1 MSEMMHPAFWLA
13 ALQIMGINILLSGD
27 NAVVIAL
34 AVRALPPKE
43 RFWGMVLGAGCAAVL
58 LILFTG
64 VVATLMQ
71 LPYLKLAGGL
81 ALFWVAIKLVSP
93 QPHDAEDTPE
103 AVEDLWRAVRVVVVA
118 NIVMSLDNV
127 IAVAAAAK
135 GNYFL
140 LGLGLAVS
148 IPVVIAGS
156 ALFLAI
162 IERFPIVVWGGGALL
177 GWIAG
182 GLLPEDPIIAEHFSE
197 ATADTLEIVCGI
209 AGAIIVVLVGLYLVK
224 SRRMR
229 KEPAEAATPVRDNE
243 MNRAVRSVGSAVRI
257 GATACPHDCPSTC
270 ALEVELLDERTIG
283 RIHGAKDNDYTAG
296 VICAKVARYAEREHH
311 ARRLLHPL
319 RRTGAKGSGQY
330 ERISWDDA
338 LDLVAEKFLQTEQR
352 YGAESVWPYYYA
364 GTMGLVMRDGINRL
378 RHVKKYSG
386 FHSTICVNPAY
397 AGFAAGVGRIAGVDP
412 REMAKSD

>member
-1 MSEMMHPAFWLA
+1 MDVLISEMMRPAFWLA

-43 RFWGMVLGAGCAAVL
+43 RFWGMVLGAGAAAVL
-58 LILFTG
+58 LIAFTG
-64 VVATLMQ
+64 IVATLMK
-71 LPYLKLAGGL
+71 LPYLKVAGGL

-93 QPHDAEDTPE
+93 QAHDSENTPE

-135 GNYFL
+135 GNYLL

-182 GLLPEDPIIAEHFSE
+182 GLLPEDPIIAEYFSE
-197 ATADTLEIVCGI
+197 ATAETLDVVCGV
-209 AGAIIVVLVGLYLVK
+209 AGAIIVVLVGMYMVK
-224 SRRMR
+224 S
-229 KEPAEAATPVRDNE
+229 
-243 MNRAVRSVGSAVRI
+243 S
-257 GATACPHDCPSTC
+257 
-270 ALEVELLDERTIG
+270 
-283 RIHGAKDNDYTAG
+283 
-296 VICAKVARYAEREHH
+296 
-311 ARRLLHPL
+311 
-319 RRTGAKGSGQY
+319 
-330 ERISWDDA
+330 
-338 LDLVAEKFLQTEQR
+338 
-352 YGAESVWPYYYA
+352 
-364 GTMGLVMRDGINRL
+364 RL
-378 RHVKKYSG
+378 REEE
-386 FHSTICVNPAY
+386 A
-397 AGFAAGVGRIAGVDP
+397 
-412 REMAKSD
+412 

>member
-1 MSEMMHPAFWLA
+1 MDALISEMVRPAFWLA
-13 ALQIMGINILLSGD
+13 AVQIMGINILLSGD

-43 RFWGMVLGAGCAAVL
+43 RFWGMVLGAGAAAVL

-64 VVATLMQ
+64 IVATLMQ

-81 ALFWVAIKLVSP
+81 ALFWVAVKLVTP
-93 QPHDAEDTPE
+93 QAHDTEDTPE

-135 GNYFL
+135 GNYVL

-182 GLLPEDPIIAEHFSE
+182 GLLPEDPIVAQYFSE
-197 ATADTLEIVCGI
+197 ATAETLDVVCGI
-209 AGAIIVVLVGLYLVK
+209 AGAIFVVLMGLYLVK
-224 SRRMR
+224 SRRLR
-229 KEPAEAATPVRDNE
+229 EEAV
-243 MNRAVRSVGSAVRI
+243 
-257 GATACPHDCPSTC
+257 
-270 ALEVELLDERTIG
+270 
-283 RIHGAKDNDYTAG
+283 
-296 VICAKVARYAEREHH
+296 
-311 ARRLLHPL
+311 
-319 RRTGAKGSGQY
+319 
-330 ERISWDDA
+330 
-338 LDLVAEKFLQTEQR
+338 
-352 YGAESVWPYYYA
+352 
-364 GTMGLVMRDGINRL
+364 
-378 RHVKKYSG
+378 
-386 FHSTICVNPAY
+386 
-397 AGFAAGVGRIAGVDP
+397 
-412 REMAKSD
+412 

>member
-1 MSEMMHPAFWLA
+1 MESIASEMMRPTFWLA
-13 ALQIMGINILLSGD
+13 AVQIMGINILLSGD

-43 RFWGMVLGAGCAAVL
+43 RFWGMVLGAGAAAVL

-64 VVATLMQ
+64 IVATLMQ

-93 QPHDAEDTPE
+93 QAHDEEGTTE

-135 GNYFL
+135 GNYLL

-162 IERFPIVVWGGGALL
+162 IERFPIVIWGGGALL

-182 GLLPEDPIIAEHFSE
+182 GLLPDDPMVARYFAPE
-197 ATADTLEIVCGI
+197 TLETLDIVCGI
-209 AGAIIVVLVGLYLVK
+209 AGAIIVVMVGMYLV
-224 SRRMR
+224 
-229 KEPAEAATPVRDNE
+229 
-243 MNRAVRSVGSAVRI
+243 RSS
-257 GATACPHDCPSTC
+257 
-270 ALEVELLDERTIG
+270 
-283 RIHGAKDNDYTAG
+283 
-296 VICAKVARYAEREHH
+296 
-311 ARRLLHPL
+311 
-319 RRTGAKGSGQY
+319 
-330 ERISWDDA
+330 
-338 LDLVAEKFLQTEQR
+338 
-352 YGAESVWPYYYA
+352 
-364 GTMGLVMRDGINRL
+364 RL
-378 RHVKKYSG
+378 REEEV
-386 FHSTICVNPAY
+386 
-397 AGFAAGVGRIAGVDP
+397 
-412 REMAKSD
+412 

>member
-1 MSEMMHPAFWLA
+1 VDALISEMMRPAFWLA

-43 RFWGMVLGAGCAAVL
+43 RFWGMVLGAGAAAVL

-64 VVATLMQ
+64 IVATLMQ

-81 ALFWVAIKLVSP
+81 ALFWVAVKLVTP
-93 QPHDAEDTPE
+93 QAHDAEDTPE

-162 IERFPIVVWGGGALL
+162 IERFPVVVWGGGALL

-182 GLLPEDPIIAEHFSE
+182 GLLPEDPAVAQYFSE
-197 ATADTLEIVCGI
+197 STAETLGVICGI
-209 AGAIIVVLVGLYLVK
+209 AGAIFVVLMGLYLVK

-229 KEPAEAATPVRDNE
+229 EE
-243 MNRAVRSVGSAVRI
+243 
-257 GATACPHDCPSTC
+257 TA
-270 ALEVELLDERTIG
+270 
-283 RIHGAKDNDYTAG
+283 
-296 VICAKVARYAEREHH
+296 
-311 ARRLLHPL
+311 
-319 RRTGAKGSGQY
+319 
-330 ERISWDDA
+330 
-338 LDLVAEKFLQTEQR
+338 
-352 YGAESVWPYYYA
+352 
-364 GTMGLVMRDGINRL
+364 
-378 RHVKKYSG
+378 
-386 FHSTICVNPAY
+386 
-397 AGFAAGVGRIAGVDP
+397 
-412 REMAKSD
+412 

>member
-1 MSEMMHPAFWLA
+1 MDVLISEMMRPAFWLA

-34 AVRALPPKE
+34 AVRALPRKE
-43 RFWGMVLGAGCAAVL
+43 RFWGMVLGAGAAAIL
-58 LILFTG
+58 LIVFTG
-64 VVATLMQ
+64 IVATLMK
-71 LPYLKLAGGL
+71 LPYLKVAGGL

-93 QPHDAEDTPE
+93 QAHDSENTPE

-135 GNYFL
+135 GNYLL

-197 ATADTLEIVCGI
+197 ATAETLEVVCGV
-209 AGAIIVVLVGLYLVK
+209 AGAIIVVLVGMYMVK
-224 SRRMR
+224 S
-229 KEPAEAATPVRDNE
+229 
-243 MNRAVRSVGSAVRI
+243 S
-257 GATACPHDCPSTC
+257 
-270 ALEVELLDERTIG
+270 
-283 RIHGAKDNDYTAG
+283 
-296 VICAKVARYAEREHH
+296 
-311 ARRLLHPL
+311 
-319 RRTGAKGSGQY
+319 
-330 ERISWDDA
+330 
-338 LDLVAEKFLQTEQR
+338 
-352 YGAESVWPYYYA
+352 
-364 GTMGLVMRDGINRL
+364 RL
-378 RHVKKYSG
+378 REEE
-386 FHSTICVNPAY
+386 A
-397 AGFAAGVGRIAGVDP
+397 
-412 REMAKSD
+412 

>member
-1 MSEMMHPAFWLA
+1 MDALISEMMRPAFWLA

-43 RFWGMVLGAGCAAVL
+43 RFWGMVLGAGAAAVL
-58 LILFTG
+58 LIVFTG
-64 VVATLMQ
+64 IVATLMK

-93 QPHDAEDTPE
+93 QAHDAEDTPE

-127 IAVAAAAK
+127 IAVAAAAR
-135 GNYFL
+135 GNYLL

-182 GLLPEDPIIAEHFSE
+182 DLLPEDPIIVEHFSE
-197 ATADTLEIVCGI
+197 ATAETLEVVCGI
-209 AGAIIVVLVGLYLVK
+209 AGAIIVVLVGMYMVK
-224 SRRMR
+224 S
-229 KEPAEAATPVRDNE
+229 
-243 MNRAVRSVGSAVRI
+243 S
-257 GATACPHDCPSTC
+257 
-270 ALEVELLDERTIG
+270 
-283 RIHGAKDNDYTAG
+283 
-296 VICAKVARYAEREHH
+296 
-311 ARRLLHPL
+311 
-319 RRTGAKGSGQY
+319 
-330 ERISWDDA
+330 
-338 LDLVAEKFLQTEQR
+338 
-352 YGAESVWPYYYA
+352 
-364 GTMGLVMRDGINRL
+364 RL
-378 RHVKKYSG
+378 REEE
-386 FHSTICVNPAY
+386 A
-397 AGFAAGVGRIAGVDP
+397 
-412 REMAKSD
+412 

>member
-1 MSEMMHPAFWLA
+1 MMRPAFWLA
-13 ALQIMGINILLSGD
+13 AVQIMGINILLSGD

-43 RFWGMVLGAGCAAVL
+43 RFWGMVLGAGAAAVL

-64 VVATLMQ
+64 IVATLMQ
-71 LPYLKLAGGL
+71 LPYLQLAGGL
-81 ALFWVAIKLVSP
+81 ALFWVAVKLVTP
-93 QPHDAEDTPE
+93 QAHDAEDTPE

-182 GLLPEDPIIAEHFSE
+182 GLLPEDPVIAQYFSE
-197 ATADTLEIVCGI
+197 ATAETLDIVCGI
-209 AGAIIVVLVGLYLVK
+209 AGAIFVVLMGLYLVK
-224 SRRMR
+224 SRRLR
-229 KEPAEAATPVRDNE
+229 EEPV
-243 MNRAVRSVGSAVRI
+243 
-257 GATACPHDCPSTC
+257 
-270 ALEVELLDERTIG
+270 
-283 RIHGAKDNDYTAG
+283 
-296 VICAKVARYAEREHH
+296 
-311 ARRLLHPL
+311 
-319 RRTGAKGSGQY
+319 
-330 ERISWDDA
+330 
-338 LDLVAEKFLQTEQR
+338 
-352 YGAESVWPYYYA
+352 
-364 GTMGLVMRDGINRL
+364 
-378 RHVKKYSG
+378 
-386 FHSTICVNPAY
+386 
-397 AGFAAGVGRIAGVDP
+397 
-412 REMAKSD
+412 

>member
-1 MSEMMHPAFWLA
+1 MTEVTRPAFWLA

-43 RFWGMVLGAGCAAVL
+43 RFWGMVLGAGAAAVL

-64 VVATLMQ
+64 IVATLMQ

-81 ALFWVAIKLVSP
+81 ALFWVAVKLVTP
-93 QPHDAEDTPE
+93 QAHDAEDTPE

-140 LGLGLAVS
+140 LGLGLSVS

-182 GLLPEDPIIAEHFSE
+182 GLLPEDPVVAQYFSE
-197 ATADTLEIVCGI
+197 AAAETLDIVCGI
-209 AGAIIVVLVGLYLVK
+209 AGAIFVVLMGLYLVK
-224 SRRMR
+224 SRRLR
-229 KEPAEAATPVRDNE
+229 EEPV
-243 MNRAVRSVGSAVRI
+243 
-257 GATACPHDCPSTC
+257 
-270 ALEVELLDERTIG
+270 
-283 RIHGAKDNDYTAG
+283 
-296 VICAKVARYAEREHH
+296 
-311 ARRLLHPL
+311 
-319 RRTGAKGSGQY
+319 
-330 ERISWDDA
+330 
-338 LDLVAEKFLQTEQR
+338 
-352 YGAESVWPYYYA
+352 
-364 GTMGLVMRDGINRL
+364 
-378 RHVKKYSG
+378 
-386 FHSTICVNPAY
+386 
-397 AGFAAGVGRIAGVDP
+397 
-412 REMAKSD
+412 